1 MPLFHQPL
9 GNHTIVHR
17 PGLYTFLDAT
27 VQSYELVVFTA
38 GTKEYADSVLN
49 SIDPEGKYFN
59 RRFYRSSCKFR
70 DGVYCKDLRSVGSD
84 LSRTII
90 IDNIPENYAMQPEN
104 GVPIVDFIGDEY
116 DSALI
121 DLLPL
126 LTGKRHSPPCSL
138 HRHCA
143 RRIVDDGLLTPP
155 LRRLLLFDN
164 VSPAPRFRQ
173 PQVLGGCAEFSSGT
187 DAHVRRSFTMRLLLN
202 TVDRTE
208 PCHNKHTHAISCKK
222 QQSVV
227 TRS

>member
-1 MPLFHQPL
+1 M

-17 PGLYTFLDAT
+17 PGLYPFLDAT
-27 VQSYELVVFTA
+27 CQLYELVVFTA

-49 SIDPEGKYFN
+49 SIDPEGKYFS

-104 GVPIVDFIGDEY
+104 GIPIVDFIGDEY

-126 LTGKRHSPPCSL
+126 LTGKCCLVLHVHVSL
-138 HRHCA
+138 
-143 RRIVDDGLLTPP
+143 
-155 LRRLLLFDN
+155 
-164 VSPAPRFRQ
+164 
-173 PQVLGGCAEFSSGT
+173 
-187 DAHVRRSFTMRLLLN
+187 
-202 TVDRTE
+202 
-208 PCHNKHTHAISCKK
+208 
-222 QQSVV
+222 
-227 TRS
+227 